1 MEEEDIIELEKRYWQ
16 LQSYSRTGKMDP
28 STLLPLVSPPLP
40 DSIFQGFFDAFD
52 ENRDGHIDFKEMACG
67 ISAAARGPPIER
79 QKFCFKVFDQDKDG
93 LLSLV
98 EVEKMICV
106 MKSVLMETMSE
117 TNPKDEIVLA
127 VTKDNAVYIEEIT
140 NNANNGISGG
150 GDNSGMTL
158 EEYLVWSLSNPLPEQ
173 FLTLIYQ
180 VCQIVF
186 GLKPLDP
193 AEEFEVVTSWLTRE
207 ERRGFQTGQIWYVIS
222 MDWWN
227 AWGQY
232 ANPNPPP
239 VMSNSDSGLS
249 SM

>member
-1 MEEEDIIELEKRYWQ
+1 
-16 LQSYSRTGKMDP
+16 MDP
-28 STLLPLVSPPLP
+28 ATLLPLVSPPLP
-40 DSIFQGFFDAFD
+40 ESIFQGFFDAFD

-79 QKFCFKVFDQDKDG
+79 QKFCFKIFDLDKDG
-93 LLSLV
+93 LLSLS

-106 MKSVLMETMSE
+106 MKSVLMETLSD
-117 TNPKDEIVLA
+117 TNPKDEIVAA
-127 VTKDNAVYIEEIT
+127 VTKDNAVYLEEIKSNAIGGMDSSS
-140 NNANNGISGG
+140 NNANTAGG
-150 GDNSGMTL
+150 GGMMTL

-193 AEEFEVVTSWLTRE
+193 AEEYEVVTSWLSRE
-207 ERRGFQTGQIWYVIS
+207 EKRGYQAGQIWYVIS

-227 AWGQY
+227 SWGQY